1 MKANVLISKNILPL
15 SLNDSIDTALEKMM
29 EYKVLQLYV
38 LLDQKII
45 GMVSWQTL
53 SKHKGKGAIK
63 EFIETDFQYISTN
76 DFIFEIW
83 SKMLQFRINNIPV
96 ISDEGQFIGCIS
108 ENELVKFYLVSII
121 EIEQGCI
128 ILLSMRKMDYSLEK
142 IAQIVEEHKAV
153 ILSSFVSEKEDM
165 NEIYVS
171 LKINLNDPTSILND
185 FIRYDMDVVNVFSK
199 QSVQSVHKERYNE
212 LMHYLNV

>member
-1 MKANVLISKNILPL
+1 MKANVLISKYILPL
-15 SLNDSIDTALEKMM
+15 SINDSIDTALEKMM

-38 LLDQKII
+38 LLDHKII
-45 GMVSWQTL
+45 GMVSWQRL
-53 SKHKGKGAIK
+53 SMHNGKESIK
-63 EFIETDFQYISTN
+63 EYIETDFQHISS
-76 DFIFEIW
+76 DDYIFEIW
-83 SKMLQFRINNIPV
+83 SKMLQFKLNNIPV
-96 ISDEGQFIGCIS
+96 ISDEDQFLGCIS

-121 EIEQGCI
+121 VIEQGCI

-185 FIRYDMDVVNVFSK
+185 FIRYNIDVVNVFSK